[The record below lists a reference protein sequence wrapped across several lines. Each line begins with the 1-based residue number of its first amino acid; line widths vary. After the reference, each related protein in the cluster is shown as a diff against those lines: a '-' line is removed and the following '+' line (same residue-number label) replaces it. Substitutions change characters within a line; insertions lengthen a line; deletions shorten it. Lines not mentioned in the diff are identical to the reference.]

1 MAKFF
6 ALFFSLLSLPRYKS
20 FFVEPMHE
28 LKSLAIRTLRMSA
41 FLSKCF
47 YPRLPPNAYPNL
59 ANTDSEIIKA
69 SAIGT
74 AWGSICFF
82 THYFPRTSLPQA
94 RWFWGGFA
102 AGLWALLERKNGRG
116 NFLYSARMSID
127 SFWKVG
133 KKRGWWKGFRGGDVW
148 VFVLG
153 LGVLNA
159 VYEVDKEAIR
169 GGGVRIGVGWL
180 RGEELFKKKDHTLP
194 EGGEATKKEQ

>member
-6 ALFFSLLSLPRYKS
+6 AIFFSLLSLPRYKS
-20 FFVEPMHE
+20 FFAEPIHE
-28 LKSLAIRTLRMSA
+28 LNSLARRTLRMSA
-41 FLSKCF
+41 FLVFSI
-47 YPRLPPNAYPNL
+47 A
-59 ANTDSEIIKA
+59 
-69 SAIGT
+69 T

-82 THYFPRTSLPQA
+82 TNYYPRTFLPQA

-148 VFVLG
+148 VFVFG

-159 VYEVDKEAIR
+159 VYEVDREAVR
-169 GGGVRIGVGWL
+169 GGGVRMGVGWL
-180 RGEELFKKKDHTLP
+180 RGEELFRRKEHMVS
-194 EGGEATKKEQ
+194 EGEDASKKEQ